1 VFGVVP
7 RGVRHPI
14 AHTIDFLT
22 AATLLCLV
30 YQSPGDAA

>member
-7 RGVRHPI
+7 MVVRHPI
-14 AHTIDFLT
+14 AHTIGFLT